1 MVTALAEASGGGA
14 GDVMGVNTLKKSND
28 TNSHPARHRRTRSN
42 CRVKALIYDYHEETV
57 S

>member
-1 MVTALAEASGGGA
+1 MVAALAEASGGDA

-28 TNSHPARHRRTRSN
+28 TNSHPVRHRRTRSN
-42 CRVKALIYDYHEETV
+42 CRVKALIQAYHEETT